1 MFRANYFGSHYD
13 ERGEINGDFGNQ
25 SAEIDPIIYVDLELG
40 WDITENVNLT
50 LGGSNIFDEY
60 VDEIKDGGRYANR
73 VSVGLPYPR
82 RTAANYE
89 GGSWYLRASYNF

>member
-1 MFRANYFGSHYD
+1 MFRANYYGEHYD
-13 ERGEINGDFGNQ
+13 ERGEINGEPGNK
-25 SAEIDPIIYVDLELG
+25 SAKVDPITYVDLELG
-40 WDITENVNLT
+40 WDLTENLSLT
-50 LGGSNIFDEY
+50 LGGSNVFDEY
-60 VDEIKDGGRYANR
+60 VDKIKDDGVYANR